1 MGNAMEQHVTEPD
14 VVRSRR
20 TAGNAPME
28 TTSLT
33 NEEIATQDAKLK
45 PEREA
50 NFADYTVSV

>member
-1 MGNAMEQHVTEPD
+1 MEQHVTEPD